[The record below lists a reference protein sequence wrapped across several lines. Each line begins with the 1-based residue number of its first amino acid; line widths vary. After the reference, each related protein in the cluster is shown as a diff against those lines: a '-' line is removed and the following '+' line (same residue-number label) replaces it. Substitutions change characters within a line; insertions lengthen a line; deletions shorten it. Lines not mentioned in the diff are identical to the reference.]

1 MTDRSS
7 DDRHLR
13 DAFARLRE
21 HDRARAPDAASMLA
35 RARAEAAGLAA
46 EHGDAAGRAEI
57 DDLAAARRDRVRGR
71 RLRWGVPGISVAL
84 AAGLAAVLLLGPG
97 ADDDAQFDRVVQAWA
112 ETGGAWR
119 APTDDLLRMPGDEI
133 LRTVPRIGG
142 ARPTTPREQPD
153 APPLDGPGRES
164 PS

>member
-21 HDRARAPDAASMLA
+21 HDRGRTPDAAAMLA
-35 RARAEAAGLAA
+35 RARAEASGLAA
-46 EHGDAAGRAEI
+46 EHGDAGRSGG
-57 DDLAAARRDRVRGR
+57 DDLAAARRDRSRGR
-71 RLRWGVPGISVAL
+71 HLRWGVPGISVAL

-97 ADDDAQFDRVVQAWA
+97 ADEDAQFDRVVQAWA

-153 APPLDGPGRES
+153 APPLDGAGRES